1 MPPQVANFDEETKAR
16 PGIPNWNKTFA
27 FVWRWFCS
35 ISYCCQSFAGIV
47 IALLK
52 WLNQRVRV
60 FSTTIATRDCG
71 NFVPGY
77 CTAIMLSHS
86 CFSHFHTFSW
96 SILICDDVWCAF
108 MSFSDVLSSRL
119 FSMSDLCLLTS
130 TLMSHI
136 SHRLCLECR
145 VLILMFF
152 NDKMLVFMMCAG
164 YSSQES
170 TVHFGLNFKHL
181 ALKRIERE

>member
-35 ISYCCQSFAGIV
+35 ISYC
-47 IALLK
+47 
-52 WLNQRVRV
+52 
-60 FSTTIATRDCG
+60 FSPSQ
-71 NFVPGY
+71 VSS
-77 CTAIMLSHS
+77 SH
-86 CFSHFHTFSW
+86 CW
-96 SILICDDVWCAF
+96 NDWIEGCAF
-108 MSFSDVLSSRL
+108 SRL
-119 FSMSDLCLLTS
+119 RLRQGTVAILCLGTAQRSCCLINVFHIFIHFPDIFWCLMCFHVFFWCSLISYFSMSDLCLLTS

-145 VLILMFF
+145 VPILMFF

-170 TVHFGLNFKHL
+170 TVHFGLNLKHL